1 VPPRPH
7 HQLPQY
13 ASPLAVLRETLAVD
27 GRRGLFKGLSLTLA
41 REIPANA
48 LYFVTYETILRGA
61 GFRDERERADASAWL
76 LLLAGGLAGMRFVVA
91 SAIDGGKCFA
101 KPK

>member
-1 VPPRPH
+1 M
-7 HQLPQY
+7 
-13 ASPLAVLRETLAVD
+13 LRETLAVD

-76 LLLAGGLAGMRFVVA
+76 LLLAGGLAGMKFVVA
-91 SAIDGGKCFA
+91 SVIDGGKCFA
-101 KPK
+101 KAK